1 MLLELIRRNINLLDL
16 DKVADE
22 KKHWFGTLP
31 GILTGVAA
39 VIGAIASLYVAVS
52 GKHESNSTM
61 EAQPTP
67 NIEQHDSTSM
77 PSPEPL
83 NQTQPLTTTQPSQSL
98 SPINISSTWHELY
111 PNPGNI
117 SRTIQDGNTFRF
129 TIIGA
134 IQDFPFQSAGNG
146 IIKGQYLESNYQS
159 TIPSTGR
166 CAGTLSSD
174 GMQIKLTCD
183 DSVTGQYET
192 AWVRE

>member
-1 MLLELIRRNINLLDL
+1 MAN
-16 DKVADE
+16 E

-31 GILTGVAA
+31 GILTGIAA

-52 GKHESNSTM
+52 GKHESNSAM

-67 NIEQHDSTSM
+67 NIEQQTSASI

-83 NQTQPLTTTQPSQSL
+83 NQTKPLATIQSPQSL
-98 SPINISSTWHELY
+98 PPINISSTWHELY

-117 SRTIQDGNTFRF
+117 SRTIHDGDTFRF
-129 TIIGA
+129 TTIGA
-134 IQDFPFQSAGNG
+134 IQDFPFQSTGSG

-166 CAGTLSSD
+166 CAGTVSSD
-174 GMQIKLTCD
+174 GMQIKFTCV
-183 DSVTGQYET
+183 DSVTGQYEA

>member
-1 MLLELIRRNINLLDL
+1 LDL

-31 GILTGVAA
+31 GILTGIAA
-39 VIGAIASLYVAVS
+39 VIGAIASLYVAIS
-52 GKHESNSTM
+52 GKHESNSAIET
-61 EAQPTP
+61 QPAT
-67 NIEQHDSTSM
+67 NIEQQTSAAI

-83 NQTQPLTTTQPSQSL
+83 NQTQSPQSL
-98 SPINISSTWHELY
+98 PPINISSTWHELY

-134 IQDFPFQSAGNG
+134 IQDFPFQSTGNG

-159 TIPSTGR
+159 TIPSSGR
-166 CAGTLSSD
+166 CAGSLSSD
-174 GMQIKLTCD
+174 GMQIKLTCV
-183 DSVTGQYET
+183 DSVTGQYEA

>member
-1 MLLELIRRNINLLDL
+1 M
-16 DKVADE
+16 ADE

-31 GILTGVAA
+31 GILTGIAA

-52 GKHESNSTM
+52 GKHESNSAM
-61 EAQPTP
+61 EAQSTP
-67 NIEQHDSTSM
+67 NIEKQTSASI

-83 NQTQPLTTTQPSQSL
+83 NQIQPLTTQSPQSL
-98 SPINISSTWHELY
+98 PPINISSTWHELY
-111 PNPGNI
+111 PNAGNI

-134 IQDFPFQSAGNG
+134 IQDFPFQSTGNG

-159 TIPSTGR
+159 TVPSSGR
-166 CAGTLSSD
+166 CAGSLSSD
-174 GMQIKLTCD
+174 GMQIKLTCV